1 LKSIPQLLAPA
12 QVGFGVPRGIEAAVH
27 AARVYLSNL
36 PQHHGL
42 LKIDFTNYKAFNSI
56 RRDKML
62 AAVSNFIPDLLL
74 FVDSAYST
82 PSIVL
87 WDDIE
92 VLSSEGVQQ
101 GDPLGPL
108 LFCITIHR
116 LIASLRSE
124 FIVFYLDD
132 GTIGGNLTDIIFPVI

>member
-1 LKSIPQLLAPA
+1 VEGYAQSLSDVLFEGLRPNACASLHALKSIPQLLAPA

-62 AAVSNFIPDLLL
+62 AAVSNFIPDLLHRCLVVADELRL
-74 FVDSAYST
+74 FHLEST
-82 PSIVL
+82 LHIQHPQL
-87 WDDIE
+87 CCGMT
-92 VLSSEGVQQ
+92 LK
-101 GDPLGPL
+101 
-108 LFCITIHR
+108 
-116 LIASLRSE
+116 
-124 FIVFYLDD
+124 
-132 GTIGGNLTDIIFPVI
+132 